1 VIDNLD
7 NESVWCKPSVME
19 AACEVRPRA
28 WEACGGPLAE
38 TERSLPPR
46 DLALLKHSLAEQADA
61 TERAFLGHVVQRAAT
76 AAVAR
81 DGFEIF
87 RDHCLVVEISDLTWS
102 EGCDFPGFTWATSY
116 ARR

>member
-1 VIDNLD
+1 
-7 NESVWCKPSVME
+7 
-19 AACEVRPRA
+19 
-28 WEACGGPLAE
+28 
-38 TERSLPPR
+38 
-46 DLALLKHSLAEQADA
+46 
-61 TERAFLGHVVQRAAT
+61 VQRAAT